1 MGLLRWVKRAI
12 SEAAF
17 DFTGYLYFVGI
28 FTNPF
33 FLVRKNLYIQVKE
46 LAKEL
51 SGNVLDFGC
60 GCKPYQKYFSHCSSY
75 IGCDIEISGHGHE
88 NENIDVFYD
97 GRKLPFENDHFDGVF
112 STEVFEHIF
121 NLEEIVIEINRIMK
135 KDGILLITVPF
146 VWNEHEVPYDCARY
160 TSFGIKTLLERNG
173 FVVIEQRKSTHYVE
187 MVFQMAIEYIRAR
200 IDGRKLNYYIGF
212 MLRMLL
218 IAPLTV
224 CGLVLGKALPCD
236 YGWYG
241 DNVVLCKKAGKG
253 DNENWA

>member
-1 MGLLRWVKRAI
+1 MLRSAKAAI
-12 SEAAF
+12 SKAAF
-17 DFTGYLYFVGI
+17 DFTGWLYLIGI
-28 FTNPF
+28 LTNPF

-46 LAKEL
+46 LAREL

-75 IGCDIEISGHGHE
+75 MGCDIEISGHRHE

-97 GRKLPFENDHFDGVF
+97 GSKLPFDDDYFDGVF

-121 NLEEIVIEINRIMK
+121 NLDEIISELSRVMK
-135 KDGILLITVPF
+135 EGGMLLVTVPF

-160 TSFGIKTLLERNG
+160 TSFGIKALLEREG
-173 FVVIEQRKSTHYVE
+173 FVVIEQRKSTNYVE

-200 IDGRKLNYYIGF
+200 KDGRKFNNYMSLMLNV
-212 MLRMLL
+212 LL

-224 CGLVLGKALPCD
+224 CGLVMGKILPCD

-241 DNVVLCKKAGKG
+241 DNVVLCRKAGKG
-253 DNENWA
+253 EKTQWA